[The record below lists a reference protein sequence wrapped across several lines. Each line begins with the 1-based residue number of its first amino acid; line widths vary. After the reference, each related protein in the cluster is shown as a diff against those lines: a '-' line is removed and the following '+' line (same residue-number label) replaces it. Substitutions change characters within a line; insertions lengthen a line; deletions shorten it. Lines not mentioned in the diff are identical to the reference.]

1 MSSQIHLEQEVR
13 RIGNDYGCELAA
25 ALVLASSRG
34 NADRMLKRQMAQIVL
49 DQIEGA
55 AQELKNAP
63 VPAEL
68 IQIFWRG
75 ARNGVREELL
85 MSGAIAGQLHRAA

>member
-34 NADRMLKRQMAQIVL
+34 NADRILKRQMAQIVL

-63 VPAEL
+63 IPAEL
-68 IQIFWRG
+68 IQIFRRG

>member
-1 MSSQIHLEQEVR
+1 
-13 RIGNDYGCELAA
+13 
-25 ALVLASSRG
+25 
-34 NADRMLKRQMAQIVL
+34 MAQIVL

-55 AQELKNAP
+55 AQELKHAP